1 MKSKTPTL
9 GLRSVLG
16 TGSKAFKFLSSSKV
30 SFAATFLSLFYDSY
44 DAIVNQ
50 DDPFTGYY
58 NVFVRYHNKIV
69 KDPTKLRLIKGK
81 VSNRIG
87 LSQEKMDKINLERDR
102 YNQDILRRRNAAKN
116 NNEIS
121 SVPQNSSGIVPIA
134 QKKQS
139 APFEITLSPTINSTK
154 FINEKLYKQ

>member
-1 MKSKTPTL
+1 MNNL
-9 GLRSVLG
+9 YL
-16 TGSKAFKFLSSSKV
+16 
-30 SFAATFLSLFYDSY
+30 
-44 DAIVNQ
+44 
-50 DDPFTGYY
+50 
-58 NVFVRYHNKIV
+58 
-69 KDPTKLRLIKGK
+69 
-81 VSNRIG
+81 
-87 LSQEKMDKINLERDR
+87 DKINLERDR